1 MDDHDSWDTKSKRAD
16 IVTHHLCVLVG
27 VCVVKRAK
35 IATAYFR
42 VLRLPI
48 LDDLLLPSQQVRV
61 ENVLS
66 PPPLPP
72 STNRRI
78 AGELAFQTI
87 QCPTRECHHP
97 LHICPPT
104 MRYDQIRSTAQTFH
118 IKTPRS
124 GEGGRAC
131 QKSRRKLL
139 SVLYV
144 LFAHPH
150 HKHD

>member
-1 MDDHDSWDTKSKRAD
+1 M
-16 IVTHHLCVLVG
+16 CVCVG

-35 IATAYFR
+35 IATAYFC

-124 GEGGRAC
+124 GEGGRLPKITAETFIC
-131 QKSRRKLL
+131 VVRFVCAPPS
-139 SVLYV
+139 
-144 LFAHPH
+144 
-150 HKHD
+150 